1 LKKRVY
7 FIGNIFT
14 QNQPF
19 TAYVLRA
26 LHIDRSDFSMEYFS
40 EADRAFF
47 EELERRVSHKEQIF
61 IVSSKKSVTLISKLL
76 CSITDDKLVLKDEQL
91 IPSKCE
97 HFSKGSYLLQVKE
110 SLINLLEVQESA
122 KLPKIYLQNVT
133 KVQRLHFFEHSVK
146 EVIDATQTLSRQ
158 FDVELRYSQLLEAWI
173 EVEVRCNAF
182 GSIEK
187 FVEIL
192 QQRHPEN
199 IIVTDDMVQHI
210 INVLEQRNEKISF
223 AESCTGGLLAY
234 LFTSHAGVSS
244 VFEGSLVTYSNI
256 LKENWLAVENK
267 TLVDHGAVSKAVV
280 SEMCDGALNVASADY
295 ALAISGIAGPDGGSE
310 EKPVGTVV
318 IGFKSATQENI
329 ITHHFQGDRKYI
341 QEQSARTALKMLV
354 LGAKKVF
361 FTN

>member
-1 LKKRVY
+1 MKRRVY

-19 TAYVLRA
+19 KAYVLRA
-26 LHIDRSDFSMEYFS
+26 LQVDGTDFSIEYFS
-40 EADRAFF
+40 EADRDFF

-61 IVSSKKSVTLISKLL
+61 LVSSKKSVTLISKLL

-97 HFSKGSYLLQVKE
+97 HFSQGSYLLHVKK
-110 SLINLLEVQESA
+110 SVVNLLEVQESTA
-122 KLPKIYLQNVT
+122 LPKVYLQNIT
-133 KVQRLHFFEHSVK
+133 KIQRLHYFEHSVK

-158 FDVELRYSQLLEAWI
+158 FDVTLNYSQRIEGWV
-173 EVEVRCNAF
+173 EVEVRCNTF

-187 FVEIL
+187 FIEIL
-192 QQRHPEN
+192 QQGHPEN
-199 IIVTDDMVQHI
+199 IIVTEDLVQHI
-210 INVLEQRNEKISF
+210 INILEQRREKISF
-223 AESCTGGLLAY
+223 SESCTGGLLAY
-234 LFTSHAGVSS
+234 YFTSHAGVSS

-267 TLVDHGAVSKAVV
+267 TLVDNGAVSEAVV
-280 SEMCDGALNVASADY
+280 SEMCDGALTVANADY
-295 ALAISGIAGPDGGSE
+295 ALGISGIAGPDGGSE

-318 IGFKSATQENI
+318 IGFKSATNEKV

-341 QEQSARTALKMLV
+341 QEQSAHTALKMLI